1 MVAGK
6 CSYLILVKVYCGNII
21 NSKSQGSEWSINEFF
36 CHDGDNLSNMI
47 SNQIQEAGNSFPTS
61 NRSVEWPLLLCL
73 CLNLTHWCWDWF
85 EVHCRSIER
94 GDSQRLG
101 RGSHAAVQ
109 NQQTFSRPTT
119 AYFFSWPTAAHFQL
133 ASKVFQEWL
142 RLQFVFYC
150 SCSLHQ
156 QTSWCYTRKGNGSSY
171 NYCINVL
178 YICPFLWIN
187 FCNSFL

>member
-1 MVAGK
+1 MVARK
-6 CSYLILVKVYCGNII
+6 CSFFILVMVYCENYYQF
-21 NSKSQGSEWSINEFF
+21 KVAR
-36 CHDGDNLSNMI
+36 I
-47 SNQIQEAGNSFPTS
+47 SNQYGPLTIFSAITMTIFPTRYQIQEAGNSL
-61 NRSVEWPLLLCL
+61 NRSVEWPLLLCH
-73 CLNLTHWCWDWF
+73 CLSLTHWCWDWF